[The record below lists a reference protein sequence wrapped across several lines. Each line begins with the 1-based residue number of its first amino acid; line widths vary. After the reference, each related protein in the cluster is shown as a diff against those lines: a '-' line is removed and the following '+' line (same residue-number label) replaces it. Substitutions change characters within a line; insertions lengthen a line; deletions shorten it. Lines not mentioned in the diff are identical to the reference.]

1 MWLKI
6 AISVFSKQKKTAK
19 IDTEQHEQ
27 LEYAQKR
34 VRQKKR
40 LFIHF
45 VLFLIGSVFL
55 VLINK
60 ILKYGEQY
68 DWFLWAIVFWAFLFV
83 VHLFNVFVTQRFM
96 GAEWERQEREKLVRK
111 QREKIAAI
119 QKEIETEFPLSN
131 VNKKKDL

>member
-1 MWLKI
+1 M
-6 AISVFSKQKKTAK
+6 FSKQKKNAK
-19 IDTEQHEQ
+19 IDPEQHEL

-34 VRQKKR
+34 VRQKKS

-68 DWFLWAIVFWAFLFV
+68 DWFAWAIIFWGFLFV
-83 VHLFNVFVTQRFM
+83 VHLFNVFVTQKFM
-96 GAEWERQEREKLVRK
+96 GAAWERKEREKLVRK
-111 QREKIAAI
+111 QREKIASI

>member
-1 MWLKI
+1 M
-6 AISVFSKQKKTAK
+6 FSKQKKTAK

-27 LEYAQKR
+27 LEYAQRR

-68 DWFLWAIVFWAFLFV
+68 DWFLWAIILWAFLFV
-83 VHLFNVFVTQRFM
+83 VHLFNVFVTQKFM